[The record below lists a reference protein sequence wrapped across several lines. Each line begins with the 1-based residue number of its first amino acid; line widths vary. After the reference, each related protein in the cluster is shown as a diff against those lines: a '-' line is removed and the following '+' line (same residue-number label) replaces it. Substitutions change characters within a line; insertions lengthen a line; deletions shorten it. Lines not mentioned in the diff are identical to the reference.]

1 MTDTARA
8 LNEFWSGFGLWAFA
22 VNTVP
27 DEAPDG
33 NQMKPP
39 YITYNLPET
48 EPLEPATHYAQV
60 WYRDT
65 SNAELLEKVDQIKE
79 AIGTGVRLK
88 CDGGYV
94 VLRPSTPY
102 VQIMT
107 GDDPADRY
115 AYINLQINCYH
126 M

>member
-1 MTDTARA
+1 MTNTARA

-27 DEAPDG
+27 DEDPDG
-33 NQMKPP
+33 NPMNPP
-39 YITYNLPET
+39 YITYSLVET

-65 SNAELLEKVDQIKE
+65 GYADLLAKVDEIKA
-79 AIGTGVRLK
+79 AIGTGVKLE

-94 VLRPSTPY
+94 VLRPLSPLA
-102 VQIMT
+102 QIMV
-107 GDDPADRY
+107 DEDPTVRY

-126 M
+126 V